1 MTDDFTRINEP
12 RVEKILHM
20 LDTIL
25 KSARSNNADPSLIL
39 APARSRLLQETRTPL
54 STVLPGTEPSV
65 ATQQPQTRSQSHWSD
80 AIEMARTAPLSD
92 AVAAMQVILTRIDEE
107 LL

>member
-1 MTDDFTRINEP
+1 MTDDFKRINEP

-20 LDTIL
+20 LDTVL
-25 KSARSNNADPSLIL
+25 KSARSNGVDPSLIL
-39 APARSRLLQETRTPL
+39 APVRSRVYQETRAPI
-54 STVLPGTEPSV
+54 LPGTETPV
-65 ATQQPQTRSQSHWSD
+65 ATQQPRTRSQSHWSD

-107 LL
+107 LNK